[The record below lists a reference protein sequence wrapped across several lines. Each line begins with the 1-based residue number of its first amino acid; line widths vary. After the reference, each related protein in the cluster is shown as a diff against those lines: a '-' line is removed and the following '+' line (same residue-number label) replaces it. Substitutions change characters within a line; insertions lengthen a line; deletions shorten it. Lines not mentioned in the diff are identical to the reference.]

1 MKRNKEYYP
10 SERDMVN
17 VHEVI
22 SVAKIAFSIEKCVG
36 GFNVVKFN
44 VDDNGVA
51 LKNTI
56 TYKRIDTTRKDTPT
70 NRVVYSTQ
78 ADADEELY
86 NLYQQT
92 ADYYGLAKVS

>member
-56 TYKRIDTTRKDTPT
+56 TYKRIDTKRKDTPT